1 MWRSGSGPDFGGAIV
16 LLAFTSML
24 LMVALVAVT
33 AAWVADWRPTNTQ
46 TWCLVVGFFSF
57 LAGCF
62 VGARFTEG

>member
-1 MWRSGSGPDFGGAIV
+1 M